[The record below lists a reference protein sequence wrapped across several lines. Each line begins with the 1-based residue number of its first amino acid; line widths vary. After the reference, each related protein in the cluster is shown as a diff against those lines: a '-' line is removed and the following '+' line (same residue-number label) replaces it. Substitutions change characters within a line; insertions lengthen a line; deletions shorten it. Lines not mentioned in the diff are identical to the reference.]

1 MTNMLLAF
9 FRVTQRASLLLA
21 FLVLLAM
28 ILSSGAVY
36 MLGGDLGSIQG
47 DIDSGSRLFVAV
59 CIVYAVSRIIGDFSK
74 RPTAVKLQ
82 LSEEQRHEVLKAL
95 ESEIKRTNEV
105 LNGAMQVHQAVQ
117 ERARRSVKIMEA
129 LVKKLG

>member
-47 DIDSGSRLFVAV
+47 DIDSGSRLLVAV

-74 RPTAVKLQ
+74 KPTANAGRSGGLAPRNAGSRRQ
-82 LSEEQRHEVLKAL
+82 NR
-95 ESEIKRTNEV
+95 
-105 LNGAMQVHQAVQ
+105 Q
-117 ERARRSVKIMEA
+117 ER
-129 LVKKLG
+129 